1 MRSSSRQL
9 LATRNEG
16 PYSAAQ
22 PRYIYILTLPLN
34 STCITA
40 RVRRNHVRPPPN
52 DLTGRAQNSRLY
64 LLISQ
69 TRIRLSANVNQEL
82 PRIFSVL
89 RVDSDL
95 LVRRMGR
102 AAIKL

>member
-82 PRIFSVL
+82 TGGARSH
-89 RVDSDL
+89 
-95 LVRRMGR
+95 
-102 AAIKL
+102 AN